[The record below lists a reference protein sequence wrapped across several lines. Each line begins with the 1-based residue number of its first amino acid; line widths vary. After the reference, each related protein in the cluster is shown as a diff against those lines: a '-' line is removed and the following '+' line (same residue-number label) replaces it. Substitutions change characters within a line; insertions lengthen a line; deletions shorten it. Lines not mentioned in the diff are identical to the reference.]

1 METLG
6 INWGVLVINLLIL
19 GSWPFFCII
28 ALLGLRQRGLTGTTQ
43 VLWALLVVA
52 VPVLGAFAFFI
63 VRPSENDQT

>member
-19 GSWPFFCII
+19 GSWPFFSII

-52 VPVLGAFAFFI
+52 VPVLGALAFFI